1 MTSNTA
7 NKNYKLEYENSNLR
21 QEIQRRDKKER
32 IYQLLITG
40 ISFLGALSAIA
51 FIVSVVVR

>member
-32 IYQLLITG
+32 IYQFWITG